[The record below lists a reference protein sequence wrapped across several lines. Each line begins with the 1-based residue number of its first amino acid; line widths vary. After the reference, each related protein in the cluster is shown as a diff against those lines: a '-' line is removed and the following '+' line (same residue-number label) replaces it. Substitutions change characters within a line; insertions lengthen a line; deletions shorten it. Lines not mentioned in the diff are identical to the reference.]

1 MKHINLLAYFLMSI
15 SFCQA
20 QKIGT
25 LYYGVSS
32 DSLYRGHQI
41 EFKTDTS
48 LELSSF
54 PRHMSQ
60 QFRLTLNYKKTDK
73 TLEIY
78 NTNVSKGDSIAL
90 INHGFKQY
98 LNNTILTIEGK
109 ALRDDLN
116 NLVYVLH
123 KDFKKKYYLIYLIDG
138 KMYKQ
143 ETGLSDSYGL
153 INNRG
158 RENKELKHKMTS
170 MKDDL
175 NNYDLK
181 IYKGLD
187 AYKKFGYER
196 VFGVIELK
204 RKM

>member
-1 MKHINLLAYFLMSI
+1 MRQISVLTYFLLTI

-20 QKIGT
+20 QRIGT

-32 DSLYRGHQI
+32 DSLHRGHQI
-41 EFKTDTS
+41 EFKNDS
-48 LELSSF
+48 ALELSSF

-60 QFRLTLNYKKTDK
+60 QFRLTLTYKRTGKALK
-73 TLEIY
+73 VY
-78 NTNVSKGDSIAL
+78 NTNISKGDSIAL
-90 INHGFKQY
+90 INHGFNQY
-98 LNNTILTIEGK
+98 LNNTILTIEEK
-109 ALRDDLN
+109 ALTDDLN
-116 NLVYVLH
+116 KLVYVLH
-123 KDFKKKYYLIYLIDG
+123 KDFKRKYYLIYLIDG
-138 KMYKQ
+138 KKYKQ

-153 INNRG
+153 INNKTK
-158 RENKELKHKMTS
+158 ENKVLKDKMTS

-187 AYKKFGYER
+187 AYRKFGYES